1 MGLLSRPM
9 VQSVDLYLV
18 PVQPGNDF
26 VALVHDGLFVLRA
39 DLVLELL
46 VLHSA
51 LHVEGQRFEGVLGCD
66 LVSLG
71 LVLSPE
77 LLCLLH
83 HLLNVLLAQ
92 PAYGRMKY
100 KALYFLCNIYLFI
113 LCSCPTFFQLLSYIS
128 F

>member
-1 MGLLSRPM
+1 MSL
-9 VQSVDLYLV
+9 DLYLV
-18 PVQPGNDF
+18 SVQPGNYF
-26 VALVHDGLFVLRA
+26 VALVYDGLFVLRA

-51 LHVEGQRFEGVLGCD
+51 LHVEGQRLKGVLGCD

-71 LVLSPE
+71 LILRSE

-92 PAYGRMKY
+92 TPYWRIKY
-100 KALYFLCNIYLFI
+100 KVVYIIFSALELH
-113 LCSCPTFFQLLSYIS
+113 
-128 F
+128 